1 MEKFDVTARL
11 EMIPHPAGGYYKES
25 YTSIFSLTNE
35 SNPNIPKPMAS
46 SIFYLLGNEDS
57 CLFHSSSSEEVW
69 SFLYGYPIDL
79 YLISPKETLSIITIG
94 SNLSLGETPQFTIP
108 PNQIFGM
115 KLHGH
120 QKPGHSF
127 LTYSPEAFALLSC
140 LSVPGFIQDSV
151 RYFTQEEIMSKYPNC
166 KELETFCNSL

>member
-11 EMIPHPAGGYYKES
+11 EMCPHPAGGYFRECYASSFSIPDES
-25 YTSIFSLTNE
+25 Q
-35 SNPNIPKPMAS
+35 PNHPRPMAS
-46 SIFYLLGNEDS
+46 TIYYLLGTEDT

-79 YLISPKETLSIITIG
+79 YLISPNDTISIITLG
-94 SNLSLGETPQFTIP
+94 SNLSLGESPQFVVP
-108 PNQIFGM
+108 PSQIFGM

-127 LTYSPEAFALLSC
+127 LTYSPEAFSLLSC
-140 LSVPGFIQDSV
+140 LSVPGFLQDSV
-151 RYFTQEEIMSKYPNC
+151 QYFTQEEISSNYPNC
-166 KELETFCNSL
+166 QELSMFYKPL